1 MPSYARTAE
10 TENLEL
16 LLRIYNSSLTL
27 ELLDLLKRSEK
38 YEVTKTEF
46 VKPSY
51 RYGTTHTCTGA
62 SDKELL
68 IQSYQHWA
76 TDKEILT
83 PSYDGDADREQLMQ
97 IHWYADTNTKLLIR
111 SYWLGEAF

>member
-16 LLRIYNSSLTL
+16 LLQSYNSSLTL
-27 ELLDLLKRSEK
+27 ELLILDLLKRGEK
-38 YEVTKTEF
+38 YEATKTEF

-68 IQSYQHWA
+68 IQSYQH
-76 TDKEILT
+76 
-83 PSYDGDADREQLMQ
+83 
-97 IHWYADTNTKLLIR
+97 
-111 SYWLGEAF
+111 

>member
-1 MPSYARTAE
+1 MPSYARTTE

-16 LLRIYNSSLTL
+16 LLQSYNSSLTL
-27 ELLDLLKRSEK
+27 ELLILDLLKRSEK
-38 YEVTKTEF
+38 YEATKTEF

-68 IQSYQHWA
+68 IQSYQH
-76 TDKEILT
+76 
-83 PSYDGDADREQLMQ
+83 
-97 IHWYADTNTKLLIR
+97 
-111 SYWLGEAF
+111 

>member
-27 ELLDLLKRSEK
+27 ELLILDLLKRSEK
-38 YEVTKTEF
+38 YEATKTEF

-68 IQSYQHWA
+68 IQSYQH
-76 TDKEILT
+76 
-83 PSYDGDADREQLMQ
+83 
-97 IHWYADTNTKLLIR
+97 
-111 SYWLGEAF
+111 

>member
-16 LLRIYNSSLTL
+16 LLRSYNSSLTL
-27 ELLDLLKRSEK
+27 ELLILDLLKRSEK
-38 YEVTKTEF
+38 YEASKTEF

-68 IQSYQHWA
+68 I
-76 TDKEILT
+76 
-83 PSYDGDADREQLMQ
+83 
-97 IHWYADTNTKLLIR
+97 
-111 SYWLGEAF
+111 

>member
-27 ELLDLLKRSEK
+27 ELLILDLLKRSEK

-68 IQSYQHWA
+68 IQSYQH
-76 TDKEILT
+76 
-83 PSYDGDADREQLMQ
+83 
-97 IHWYADTNTKLLIR
+97 
-111 SYWLGEAF
+111 

>member
-16 LLRIYNSSLTL
+16 LLQSYNSSLTL
-27 ELLDLLKRSEK
+27 ELLILDLLKRSEK
-38 YEVTKTEF
+38 YEATKTEF

-68 IQSYQHWA
+68 IQSYQH
-76 TDKEILT
+76 
-83 PSYDGDADREQLMQ
+83 
-97 IHWYADTNTKLLIR
+97 
-111 SYWLGEAF
+111 

>member
-27 ELLDLLKRSEK
+27 ELLILDLLKRSEK
-38 YEVTKTEF
+38 YEATKTEF

-68 IQSYQHWA
+68 IHSY
-76 TDKEILT
+76 
-83 PSYDGDADREQLMQ
+83 
-97 IHWYADTNTKLLIR
+97 
-111 SYWLGEAF
+111 

>member
-27 ELLDLLKRSEK
+27 ELLILDLLKRSEK
-38 YEVTKTEF
+38 YEVIKTEF

-68 IQSYQHWA
+68 IQSYQH
-76 TDKEILT
+76 
-83 PSYDGDADREQLMQ
+83 
-97 IHWYADTNTKLLIR
+97 
-111 SYWLGEAF
+111 

>member
-27 ELLDLLKRSEK
+27 ELLILDLLKRSEK

-68 IQSYQHWA
+68 IQSYS
-76 TDKEILT
+76 TE
-83 PSYDGDADREQLMQ
+83 
-97 IHWYADTNTKLLIR
+97 LLIR
-111 SYWLGEAF
+111 KY

>member
-16 LLRIYNSSLTL
+16 LLRSYNSSLTL
-27 ELLDLLKRSEK
+27 ELLILDLLKRSEK
-38 YEVTKTEF
+38 YEASKTEF

-68 IQSYQHWA
+68 IQSYQH
-76 TDKEILT
+76 
-83 PSYDGDADREQLMQ
+83 
-97 IHWYADTNTKLLIR
+97 
-111 SYWLGEAF
+111 